1 MPMTELEKERLRIT
15 DEAVHTQRLG
25 SVLVTVG
32 WVLIAMDC
40 ILSVWIWVGLRS
52 GSDFWLWWVII
63 EGVLGFACIF
73 YGRHKRQTALQVIAQ
88 NTPGSHERAA

>member
-1 MPMTELEKERLRIT
+1 MDTSEKERLRIT
-15 DEAVHTQRLG
+15 DEAVREQRLG

-63 EGVLGFACIF
+63 EGVLGVAFIF
-73 YGRHKRQTALQVIAQ
+73 YGRHKRQTALGVIAH
-88 NTPGSHERAA
+88 NTPGGNERAA